1 MTLHNISHPMADQ
14 ISVQD
19 STMHMCTPGAS
30 SEIAFF
36 LKGRWV
42 TDVIPFF
49 RDFAE
54 YSTGDTRVYG
64 WVPNEMIDEFL
75 KDCAT
80 L

>member
-1 MTLHNISHPMADQ
+1 MLIKINHPMANE
-14 ISVQD
+14 ISVQQ
-19 STMHMCTPGAS
+19 STWHMCTPTVS

-36 LKGRWV
+36 MNGRWV
-42 TDVIPFF
+42 VEIIPHF